1 VESWKDLNVM
11 LRETLLYRQKH
22 EKLWC
27 RWWNVYRYGDVNGP
41 SRDPESVRVYIARQ
55 IVQVLIPSLYFKN
68 PYVITSPIVTDDP
81 KAEEAAMCMEAW
93 INYYVNTIPRVKEA
107 YRAAALD
114 AIVTQKGYVECVW
127 QKITDEIPVKNA
139 GERLTYFRQL
149 MDAPSLS
156 RVSRYDLLIDPYA
169 PGGLDTARWMARG
182 YWVPIEAVRD
192 NKVFKENVRNKFDNP
207 ERRATERETLAHIVD
222 LEQLR
227 QIKNKAFSSAQAA
240 EMIGNYEPVGMVQIW
255 RVIDRKYNR
264 MVQMSLTVDGFL
276 EDRDNP
282 YSHLPAFPMS
292 ELEFA
297 NDNDMDHPNS
307 LLEYLIDQSRE
318 TNFIATRQHDAMKRF
333 SRVILMDESRFAD
346 PAEAE
351 RNLKEAKDGTVLKAR
366 AGQGNAVAEVPWN
379 DYKPEWW
386 ALRDSCR
393 VAALDTAGIPPTF
406 LGTGHSKFKTAS
418 EVRQISQSYDI
429 RLDDL
434 KEQVAS
440 WVEHSMTLLGRNI
453 NVFLTD
459 TKKFSISGQPIDVGP
474 EEISGE
480 EFTYTVQLSEGSPEN
495 EGKRLE
501 RLMMLYKLAQTDPLI
516 SREQV
521 IVPLVRAIGER
532 NPRRYLA
539 NQDPNALGGMPSNMP
554 AMGAGGA
561 TPRAMGEGA
570 EAMAQP
576 GMEPGVAGGMNEQQQ
591 MLAAL
596 QAMGGIP
603 NG

>member
-1 VESWKDLNVM
+1 MESWKDLNVM
-11 LRETLLYRQKH
+11 LREALLYRQKH
-22 EKLWC
+22 EKLWT
-27 RWWNVYRYGDVNGP
+27 RWWNVYRYGSVDGP
-41 SRDPESVRVYIARQ
+41 SREEDVVRVYIARQ
-55 IVQVLIPSLYFKN
+55 IVQILIPSLYFKN

-81 KAEEAAMCMEAW
+81 MAEEAAMCMEAW
-93 INYYVNTIPRVKEA
+93 INYYVTTIPKVKEA

-114 AIVTQKGYVECVW
+114 AIVTQKGYVENVW
-127 QKITDEIPVKNA
+127 QRVLDEVPVKNA

-149 MDAPSLS
+149 MDGPSLS

-169 PGGLDTARWMARG
+169 PGGLDTARWMARA

-192 NKVFKENVRNKFDNP
+192 NKIFVEKVRNKFDNP
-207 ERRATERETLAHIVD
+207 ERSSSTQETLAHIVD

-227 QIKNKAFSSAQAA
+227 QIKNKAFSSAQAI
-240 EMIGNYEPVGMVQIW
+240 EMTGNYEPVGMVQIW

-264 MVQMSLTVDGFL
+264 MVQMSLSVDGFL

-297 NDNDMDHPNS
+297 FDNDMDHPNS
-307 LLEYLIDQSRE
+307 LLEYLIDQQRE

-333 SRVILMDESRFAD
+333 SRVILMDENRFAD
-346 PAEAE
+346 PGEAE
-351 RNLKEAKDGTVLKAR
+351 RKLREAKDGTILKTTQ
-366 AGQGNAVAEVPWN
+366 GQGDAVSEVNWN

-393 VAALDTAGIPPTF
+393 VAALDTAGIPPTS
-406 LGTGHSKFKTAS
+406 LGTGHAKFKTAS
-418 EVRQISQSYDI
+418 EVAQISASYDI

-440 WVEHSMTLLGRNI
+440 WVEHSMSLLGRNV

-459 TKKFSISGQPIDVGP
+459 SKKFSISGVPKTVGP
-474 EEISGE
+474 SEISGA

-495 EGKRLE
+495 EAKRLE
-501 RLMMLYKLAQTDPLI
+501 RMMMLYKLAQTDPLMA
-516 SREQV
+516 REQL
-521 IVPLVRAIGER
+521 IIPLVRAMGER
-532 NPRRYLA
+532 NPKKYLA
-539 NQDPNALGGMPSNMP
+539 NQDPKAIGGIPSNMP
-554 AMGAGGA
+554 VDGAGGA
-561 TPRAMGEGA
+561 TPRALGEDA
-570 EAMAQP
+570 DATVEP
-576 GMEPGVAGGMNEQQQ
+576 GMEPGIEGGMNEQQQ
-591 MLAAL
+591 MLTAL
-596 QAMGGIP
+596 QAMGGVP